1 MKLMK
6 QFLLVFAFLLTS
18 NSILSQNL
26 SLAQILEIKKK
37 DLGNAEEYLTA
48 KGWEFKNAEE
58 ETSDKLGKATFTYN
72 KSDMSDMAES
82 FLTFFYSNY
91 SNKTRINI
99 QINKKIKYN
108 EYINSIKGY
117 GCKLIK
123 SKIVDGSIVK
133 IYRGATTTFE
143 VISSTTSNFYN
154 EEKAIWQIFIASNDD
169 YDLNWGE
176 E

>member
-99 QINKKIKYN
+99 QVNKK
-108 EYINSIKGY
+108 
-117 GCKLIK
+117 
-123 SKIVDGSIVK
+123 
-133 IYRGATTTFE
+133 
-143 VISSTTSNFYN
+143 
-154 EEKAIWQIFIASNDD
+154 
-169 YDLNWGE
+169 
-176 E
+176 

>member
-1 MKLMK
+1 MKFMK
-6 QFLLVFAFLLTS
+6 QFLLAFTLLLIS
-18 NSILSQNL
+18 NSVLSQNL
-26 SLAQILEIKKK
+26 TLAQILEIKKK

-48 KGWEFKNAEE
+48 KGWEFLDAEE
-58 ETSDKLGKATFTYN
+58 PTYDRLGKATFTYN
-72 KSDMSDMAES
+72 KSEMSSRAES
-82 FLTFFYSNY
+82 FLTFFYASY

-99 QINKKIKYN
+99 QVNKKIKYN

-117 GCKLIK
+117 GCKLIN
-123 SKIVDGSIVK
+123 SKVEDGRIVK

-143 VISSTTSNFYN
+143 VTSSTSSNFYN
-154 EEKAIWQIFIASNDD
+154 EETAVWQIFIVSNDD